1 MSTEIKFTSEELEQ
15 VKKVRDTA
23 NVMIYQFGEIDL
35 ELNLLRERIEELEN
49 LRTKLRDDYR
59 NLRTDERTLVETL
72 NTKYGA
78 GQLDIESGTFQPAV

>member
-1 MSTEIKFTSEELEQ
+1 MEKYTTIKIQESVLGDKEKTKE
-15 VKKVRDTA
+15 
-23 NVMIYQFGEIDL
+23 EIDL